1 MSRQSK
7 SGLIKS
13 TSKWK
18 AYTYSLGI
26 FVLSFMTA
34 FLAAS
39 VFNTPN
45 NTNAEEGDNTSSA
58 SASGYNLS
66 VSATSSVNLNLSVSD
81 NDTMTISEG
90 YVSVITN
97 SPGYKLYIS
106 MTGDNT
112 SLTGVKDGL
121 SSTIAATSG
130 TIAAPA
136 SLTRGTWGYA
146 IPSGTAHLVSN
157 NFSSSYSTT
166 TSTTPD
172 SSKLFAVPPV
182 ASSNPAL
189 LASSTSS
196 TTGDTYPVFY
206 AVQANSDT
214 APGNYTNNIAFTA
227 VADAGSVDK
236 VTVTPSS
243 SNINASVTMSVDTT
257 LYTTEGFAGANVY
270 LLTATEYN
278 SISGTNVEALGKT
291 PLTCNRTNLAPL
303 SYSCTF
309 TAPSTQGRY
318 YVYVKA
324 PKYNKVYTTTFNTN
338 NPVTLTVNP
347 NGGTW
352 SGSSSS
358 QTFTQN
364 QGTTKTIANPTAGPS
379 YTISYNANSQGAT
392 YSGSPTS
399 VQRPFTSWST
409 SGSGTISGTTYTF
422 GSANGT
428 LTANYNTTS
437 NSFTLPA
444 ITKTGYTCKWA
455 EGSTSG
461 TQYAGGTSRTITANK
476 TYYAVC
482 TQFSGI
488 TQMQQMTTSI
498 CSAATV
504 GETKTLT
511 DTRDSNTYTVKK
523 LADGK
528 CWMTQNLR
536 LQNKTIS
543 NADSN
548 LPSGKTVTIPAS
560 STNLWCTTNS
570 ADCDNQLMTL
580 DATDTSISGQSSA
593 QADYGVYYN
602 WYTATA
608 TYGTYSMSSGSV
620 SYDICP
626 KGWRLPT
633 GGSSGEFQTLYGY
646 YGSSADMRSTTGPA
660 FVLSGRRNGGS
671 TDTQGSNGYYWS
683 STAHNALRAY
693 SLYLNSSNV
702 YPADYLS
709 KYYGFTV
716 RCIAQ

>member
-1 MSRQSK
+1 MGKMWDKNKIKIANGGGHLNRLASRLGFMSRQSK

-81 NDTMTISEG
+81 SDTMTISEG

-97 SPGYKLYIS
+97 SPGYRLYIS

-121 SSTIAATSG
+121 SSAIAATSG
-130 TIAAPA
+130 TIAAPT

-157 NFSSSYSTT
+157 SFSDSYSTT

-189 LASSTSS
+189 LASSTSATS
-196 TTGDTYPVFY
+196 GDTYPVFY

-243 SNINASVTMSVDTT
+243 SNVNASVTMSVDTT
-257 LYTTEGFAGANVY
+257 LYTTEGFAEANVY

-291 PLTCNRTNLAPL
+291 PLSCNRTNLAPL

-309 TAPSTQGRY
+309 TAPSTQDRY

-352 SGSSSS
+352 EGSTSS
-358 QTFTQN
+358 QNFTQN
-364 QGTTKTIANPTAGPS
+364 EGTTKTIANPTAGPS
-379 YTISYNANSQGAT
+379 YTISYNANGQGAA

-437 NSFTLPA
+437 NSFTLPN
-444 ITKTGYTCKWA
+444 ITTKNGQNCQWA

-461 TQYAGGTSRTITANK
+461 TKYNGGTSRTITENT

-482 TQFSGI
+482 PFNGI
-488 TQMQQMTTSI
+488 TQMQQMSASI
-498 CSAATV
+498 CTNAAV
-504 GETKTLT
+504 N
-511 DTRDSNTYTVKK
+511 DST
-523 LADGK
+523 
-528 CWMTQNLR
+528 
-536 LQNKTIS
+536 
-543 NADSN
+543 
-548 LPSGKTVTIPAS
+548 
-560 STNLWCTTNS
+560 
-570 ADCDNQLMTL
+570 
-580 DATDTSISGQSSA
+580 
-593 QADYGVYYN
+593 
-602 WYTATA
+602 
-608 TYGTYSMSSGSV
+608 
-620 SYDICP
+620 
-626 KGWRLPT
+626 
-633 GGSSGEFQTLYGY
+633 
-646 YGSSADMRSTTGPA
+646 
-660 FVLSGRRNGGS
+660 
-671 TDTQGSNGYYWS
+671 
-683 STAHNALRAY
+683 
-693 SLYLNSSNV
+693 
-702 YPADYLS
+702 
-709 KYYGFTV
+709 
-716 RCIAQ
+716 

>member
-1 MSRQSK
+1 
-7 SGLIKS
+7 
-13 TSKWK
+13 
-18 AYTYSLGI
+18 
-26 FVLSFMTA
+26 
-34 FLAAS
+34 
-39 VFNTPN
+39 
-45 NTNAEEGDNTSSA
+45 
-58 SASGYNLS
+58 
-66 VSATSSVNLNLSVSD
+66 
-81 NDTMTISEG
+81 
-90 YVSVITN
+90 
-97 SPGYKLYIS
+97 
-106 MTGDNT
+106 
-112 SLTGVKDGL
+112 DGL

-130 TIAAPA
+130 TIAAPT

-157 NFSSSYSTT
+157 SFSDSYSTT

-196 TTGDTYPVFY
+196 TSGDTYPVFY

-243 SNINASVTMSVDTT
+243 SNVNASVTMSVDTT
-257 LYTTEGFAGANVY
+257 LYTTEGFAEANVY

-291 PLTCNRTNLAPL
+291 PLTCSRTNLAPL

-309 TAPSTQGRY
+309 TAPSTQDRY

-352 SGSSSS
+352 SGSTST
-358 QTFTQN
+358 QNFTQN
-364 QGTTKTIANPTAGPS
+364 EGTTKTIANPTTGPS
-379 YTISYNANSQGAT
+379 YTISYNANGQGAA

-399 VQRPFTSWST
+399 VQRPFTSWSK
-409 SGSGTISGTTYTF
+409 SGGGSISGTTYTF
-422 GSANGT
+422 GSTNGA

-437 NSFTLPA
+437 NSFTLPN
-444 ITKTGYTCKWA
+444 ITTKNGQNCQWA

-461 TQYAGGTSRTITANK
+461 TKYNGGTSRTITENT

-482 TQFSGI
+482 PFNGI
-488 TQMQQMTTSI
+488 TQMQQMSASI
-498 CSAATV
+498 CTNAAVNDSTI
-504 GETKTLT
+504 LT
-511 DTRDSNTYTVKK
+511 DTRDTKTYTVKK
-523 LADGK
+523 LADGN

-536 LQNKTIS
+536 LTGS
-543 NADSN
+543 RTLTPADSN
-548 LPSGKTVTIPAS
+548 VSSDWTLPAS
-560 STNLWCTTNS
+560 TEAYDNTT
-570 ADCDNQLMTL
+570 
-580 DATDTSISGQSSA
+580 G
-593 QADYGVYYN
+593 
-602 WYTATA
+602 ATA
-608 TYGTYSMSSGSV
+608 WCNTSREECYNRANVLDTGNTSYGAYYSWAAATAGTGTYSITSGNVSSS
-620 SYDICP
+620 ICP

-633 GGSSGEFQTLYGY
+633 GGSSGEFKTLYDNY
-646 YGSSADMRSTTGPA
+646 NSYDLMTNSSGPA
-660 FVLSGRRNGGS
+660 FVLSGFRNGGS
-671 TDTQGSNGYYWS
+671 TGSQGSLGNYWS
-683 STAHNALRAY
+683 STARANNAAY
-693 SLYLNSSNV
+693 ILSLAGPDVGPSVGPASNKVKYL
-702 YPADYLS
+702 
-709 KYYGFTV
+709 GHTV

>member
-66 VSATSSVNLNLSVSD
+66 VSATTSVNLNLSVSD
-81 NDTMTISEG
+81 SDTMTISEG

-97 SPGYKLYIS
+97 SPGYRLYIS

-121 SSTIAATSG
+121 SSAIAATSG
-130 TIAAPA
+130 TIAAPT

-157 NFSSSYSTT
+157 SFSDSYSTT

-189 LASSTSS
+189 LASSTSATS
-196 TTGDTYPVFY
+196 GDTYPVFY

-243 SNINASVTMSVDTT
+243 SNVNASVTMSVDTT
-257 LYTTEGFAGANVY
+257 LYTTEGFAEANVY

-291 PLTCNRTNLAPL
+291 PLSCNRTNLAPL

-309 TAPSTQGRY
+309 TAPSTQDRY

-352 SGSSSS
+352 SGSTST
-358 QTFTQN
+358 QNFTQN
-364 QGTTKTIANPTAGPS
+364 EGTTKTIANPTTGPS
-379 YTISYNANSQGAT
+379 YTISYNANGQGAT

-461 TQYAGGTSRTITANK
+461 TQYAGGTSRTITGNM
-476 TYYAVC
+476 TYFAVC
-482 TQFSGI
+482 SVNNYTVNI
-488 TQMQQMTTSI
+488 TNSNTTSDAASLSI
-498 CSAATV
+498 PYGGSRTVTVTPSSGYYLSAVTCPSGYTCTGYSTGSTRTGTQTV
-504 GETKTLT
+504 TVTNNNTAAGGTLKFTGALTLAKT
-511 DTRDSNTYTVKK
+511 
-523 LADGK
+523 
-528 CWMTQNLR
+528 C
-536 LQNKTIS
+536 S
-543 NADSN
+543 NASVGSTFTYSSVDYIKLNTASSST
-548 LPSGKTVTIPAS
+548 SGVDGSACYTKISQGTATWDNDNAASLCPAS
-560 STNLWCTTNS
+560 T
-570 ADCDNQLMTL
+570 
-580 DATDTSISGQSSA
+580 G
-593 QADYGVYYN
+593 
-602 WYTATA
+602 
-608 TYGTYSMSSGSV
+608 
-620 SYDICP
+620 
-626 KGWRLPT
+626 LPT
-633 GGSSGEFQTLYGY
+633 QAEFQSLIDA
-646 YGSSADMRSTTGPA
+646 YGSDGTIYNTTGW
-660 FVLSGRRNGGS
+660 SGW
-671 TDTQGSNGYYWS
+671 YWS
-683 STAHNALRAY
+683 STQLSVNNAYILVVTSSRARFY
-693 SLYLNSSNV
+693 IEGTGNSWKV
-702 YPADYLS
+702 VCI
-709 KYYGFTV
+709 V
-716 RCIAQ
+716 R

>member
-130 TIAAPA
+130 TIAAPT

-157 NFSSSYSTT
+157 SFSDSYSTT

-172 SSKLFAVPPV
+172 SSKKFAVPPV
-182 ASSNPAL
+182 ASTNPAL
-189 LASSTSS
+189 LASSTSATS
-196 TTGDTYPVFY
+196 GDTYPVFY

-243 SNINASVTMSVDTT
+243 SNVNASVTMSVDTT
-257 LYTTEGFAGANVY
+257 LYTTEGFAEANVY

-352 SGSSSS
+352 EGSTST
-358 QTFTQN
+358 QNFTQN
-364 QGTTKTIANPTAGPS
+364 EGTTKTIANPTAGPS
-379 YTISYNANSQGAT
+379 YTIAYNANGQGAT

-444 ITKTGYTCKWA
+444 ITKTGHTCKWA
-455 EGSTSG
+455 EGSASG
-461 TQYAGGTSRTITANK
+461 TQYDGGTSRTIAGNM
-476 TYYAVC
+476 TYFAVC
-482 TQFSGI
+482 SVNNYTVNI
-488 TQMQQMTTSI
+488 TNSNTTSGATSLSI
-498 CSAATV
+498 PYGGSRTVTVTPASGYYLSAVSCPSGYTCSGYSTGSTQTGTQTVTVTNNNTAAGGTLAFTGTALTLAQMCSNAPLTTSAGSPYFTFDGV
-504 GETKTLT
+504 DYIKLNTASSSSSGVDGSACYTKTPQNNVT
-511 DTRDSNTYTVKK
+511 GFNAASVCPANTGVPTR
-523 LADGK
+523 A
-528 CWMTQNLR
+528 
-536 LQNKTIS
+536 
-543 NADSN
+543 
-548 LPSGKTVTIPAS
+548 
-560 STNLWCTTNS
+560 
-570 ADCDNQLMTL
+570 
-580 DATDTSISGQSSA
+580 
-593 QADYGVYYN
+593 
-602 WYTATA
+602 
-608 TYGTYSMSSGSV
+608 
-620 SYDICP
+620 
-626 KGWRLPT
+626 
-633 GGSSGEFQTLYGY
+633 EFQSLIYAYG
-646 YGSSADMRSTTGPA
+646 AKDAIHNTTGWSA
-660 FVLSGRRNGGS
+660 WS
-671 TDTQGSNGYYWS
+671 WS
-683 STAHNALRAY
+683 STMW
-693 SLYLNSSNV
+693 SSGGPNYAWGLGV
-702 YPADYLS
+702 DSSSAVIYHFAKS
-709 KYYGFTV
+709 ESHSVVCIV
-716 RCIAQ
+716 R